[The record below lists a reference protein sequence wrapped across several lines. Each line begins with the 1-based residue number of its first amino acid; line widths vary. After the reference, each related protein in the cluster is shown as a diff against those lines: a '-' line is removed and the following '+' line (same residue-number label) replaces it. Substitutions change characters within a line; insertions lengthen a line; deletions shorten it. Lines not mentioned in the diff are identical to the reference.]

1 MEKILFGAG
10 CFWGVEQAF
19 KNLKGVVETKA
30 GYSGGDYL
38 NPTYEDVCRGDTGHA
53 EVVQV
58 VFDPENTTF
67 EELLNCFWEIHDPT
81 TLNRQGPDIGNQY
94 RSCIYCFKEQ
104 DLEKV
109 KRSRELQQGK
119 LDAPIVTE
127 MALAKEFYP
136 AEEYH
141 QCYFEKNR

>member
-10 CFWGVEQAF
+10 CFWGVEEAL
-19 KNLKGVVETKA
+19 KKIKGVIETKA
-30 GYSGGDYL
+30 GYAGGSYP
-38 NPTYEDVCRGDTGHA
+38 NPTYDDVCRGDTGHA

-58 VFDPENTTF
+58 AYDPAIVDLDDLF
-67 EELLNCFWEIHDPT
+67 NCFWEIHDPT

-94 RSCIYCFKEQ
+94 RSCILCFKES
-104 DLEKV
+104 DLGEAV
-109 KRSRELQQGK
+109 KSKEARQKRLEAS
-119 LDAPIVTE
+119 IVTE
-127 MALAKEFYP
+127 IALIKEFYE